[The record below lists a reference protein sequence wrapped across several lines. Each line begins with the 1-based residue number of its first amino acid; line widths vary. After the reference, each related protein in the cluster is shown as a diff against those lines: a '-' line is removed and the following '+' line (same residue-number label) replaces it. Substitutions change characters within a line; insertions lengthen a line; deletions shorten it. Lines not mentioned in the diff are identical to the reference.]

1 MFIPLIT
8 KSKKLTFKLFRGHK
22 VSASRGENEEA
33 GGAKNEKS
41 IREAA
46 CLLDR

>member
-1 MFIPLIT
+1 MT
-8 KSKKLTFKLFRGHK
+8 KSKKLTFKLFRGQN
-22 VSASRGENEEA
+22 VSASRVENERA

-41 IREAA
+41 ISEAA